1 MQYNKFNVTIF
12 IKSVIFT
19 DTEVIIDYV
28 ENEIR
33 SDEGRFICPKV
44 DYEEALKLFK
54 EERQQYYN
62 KVDIVDNR

>member
-33 SDEGRFICPKV
+33 SDEGRFVCPKV
-44 DYEEALKLFK
+44 DYEEALKLLK
-54 EERQQYYN
+54 EELKQKYN
-62 KVDIVDNR
+62 KIDIRY

>member
-12 IKSVIFT
+12 IKSIIFT

-33 SDEGRFICPKV
+33 SEEGRFVCHKMPYNKAV
-44 DYEEALKLFK
+44 KALK
-54 EERQQYYN
+54 EERQQWYN
-62 KVDIVDNR
+62 KVDIRY